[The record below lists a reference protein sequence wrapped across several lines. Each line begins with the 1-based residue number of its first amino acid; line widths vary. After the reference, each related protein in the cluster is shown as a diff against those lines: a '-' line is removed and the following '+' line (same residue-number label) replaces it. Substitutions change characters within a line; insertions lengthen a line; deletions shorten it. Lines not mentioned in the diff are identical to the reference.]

1 MTLSLNE
8 EDVRASVDMA
18 AMIDALEDA
27 AREEYAGELLMPPRT
42 NLFRGGH
49 FLRVMPAY
57 MTASG
62 LMGFKCFFGSMQGG
76 VRYMIAIM
84 QECDG
89 ELLALVDAS
98 YLTAIRTGATS
109 GVGTRHLALPGNAT
123 VGLIGSGTEAETNLA
138 AIAAVRPVDSVRVYS
153 RSPENR
159 AAFADRVG
167 AQLGLDIVPVASP
180 HEAVAGQ
187 SIVIAATNT
196 GHDGPCAYFGEW
208 LEPGQHVVSIGSTS
222 PFLREI
228 DPLTFERADVVV
240 FDTHVEQFFE
250 ESGDLMAVTDP
261 ALRDRLLSSPTLPQ
275 LVAEGV
281 QRGADDITLFKS
293 AGAAVQDI
301 VAAKSVYDV
310 ARKAGLGRDL
320 GELVEPK
327 FF

>member
-1 MTLSLNE
+1 MTLSLSE
-8 EDVRASVDMA
+8 ADVRAAIDMT

-42 NLFRGGH
+42 NLFRGGK

-57 MTASG
+57 MTGSG
-62 LMGFKCFFGSMQGG
+62 LMGFKCFFGSMEGG
-76 VRYMIAIM
+76 VRYMIAII
-84 QECDG
+84 QESDG

-98 YLTAIRTGATS
+98 YLTAVRTGATS
-109 GVGTRHLALPGNAT
+109 GVGTRHLAAPGHAT

-138 AIAAVRPVDSVRVYS
+138 AIAAVRPVDAVRVYS
-153 RSPENR
+153 RSPEKR
-159 AAFADRVG
+159 AAFAERVG
-167 AQLGLDIVPVASP
+167 AQLGLDITPTATP
-180 HEAVAGQ
+180 QEAVAGC

-228 DPLTFERADVVV
+228 DPVTFERADVVV

-250 ESGDLMAVTDP
+250 ESGDLMAITDP
-261 ALRDRLLSSPTLPQ
+261 ALRDRLLASPTLPQ
-275 LVAEGV
+275 LVAEGGE
-281 QRGADDITLFKS
+281 RGPNDITLFKS
-293 AGAAVQDI
+293 AGAAVQDL
-301 VAAKSVYDV
+301 VAAKSVYDI
-310 ARKAGLGRDL
+310 AIKSGLGRDL
-320 GELVEPK
+320 GDLVEPK